1 MGLISWI
8 KGKYYDSRLD
18 KADRL
23 VSENSLDQAEEIY
36 RSLLGN
42 QDLAIVHLA
51 DMFVS
56 HSQGVEGKLKALKDI
71 IDLQGYSNEQNRQD
85 YERCLTTHLNNI
97 ESFANDRFRGESYHD
112 AVLLIDAIQIY
123 RKNNRAYDEKRHRY
137 HAYLA
142 FSKSQ
147 QTSSYDLLIN
157 ETIAELNQYE
167 QSRTSDIMAFVDL
180 LKSKNRYSR
189 IIRLLTPF
197 LSLDKDFKKLAV
209 DAVVN
214 VVLKKDEDVKNS
226 KKISEFCSDSLLCK
240 DAANELVSLSA
251 SSAKKSDYKTS
262 VLFDSFASE
271 YFSSDNQ
278 FNNTR
283 CVHVLEELSARAN
296 ATEVKLLLKM
306 ANDLKLTDVQINSLK
321 MRIAKIAEK
330 ADPESAINIC
340 RLFISEKTFDFIYLN
355 QAENLVSMVI
365 SQRLMKVS

>member
-71 IDLQGYSNEQNRQD
+71 VDLQGYSNEQNRHD
-85 YERCLTTHLNNI
+85 YDRCLNAHLNNI
-97 ESFANDRFRGESYHD
+97 ESFANDRFRSESYHD
-112 AVLLIDAIQIY
+112 AVLLIDAIQTY
-123 RKNNRAYDEKRHRY
+123 RSNNHAYDEKRHRY

-147 QTSSYDLLIN
+147 QTSSYDQLIK
-157 ETIAELNQYE
+157 ETIAELKQYE
-167 QSRTSDIMAFVDL
+167 QSRTSDLKAFVDL

-189 IIRLLTPF
+189 IIKLLTPF
-197 LSLDKDFKKLAV
+197 LSLDKEYKKLAIE
-209 DAVVN
+209 AVVN
-214 VVLKKDEDVKNS
+214 VVSMKDNDIKNP
-226 KKISEFCSDSLLCK
+226 KKISEFCSDASLCK
-240 DAANELVSLSA
+240 DAATELVSLSA
-251 SSAKKSDYKTS
+251 SFAKKSDYKTS
-262 VLFDSFASE
+262 VLYDSFASE

-283 CVHVLEELSARAN
+283 CIHALEELSARAN
-296 ATEVKLLLKM
+296 ATEIKQLLKM
-306 ANDLKLTDVQINSLK
+306 AKDLKLTDSQIDSLK
-321 MRIAKIAEK
+321 VRIAKIAET
-330 ADPESAINIC
+330 ASHQPSRESCFKWFAV
-340 RLFISEKTFDFIYLN
+340 KD
-355 QAENLVSMVI
+355 
-365 SQRLMKVS
+365 

>member
-71 IDLQGYSNEQNRQD
+71 VVLQGYSNEQNRQD

-97 ESFANDRFRGESYHD
+97 ESFANDRFRSQSYHD
-112 AVLLIDAIQIY
+112 AVLLIDAIQTY

-167 QSRTSDIMAFVDL
+167 QSRTSDIRAFVDL

-189 IIRLLTPF
+189 IIKLLIPF
-197 LSLDKDFKKLAV
+197 LSLDKDFNL
-209 DAVVN
+209 
-214 VVLKKDEDVKNS
+214 NS
-226 KKISEFCSDSLLCK
+226 
-240 DAANELVSLSA
+240 
-251 SSAKKSDYKTS
+251 
-262 VLFDSFASE
+262 
-271 YFSSDNQ
+271 
-278 FNNTR
+278 
-283 CVHVLEELSARAN
+283 
-296 ATEVKLLLKM
+296 ATL
-306 ANDLKLTDVQINSLK
+306 
-321 MRIAKIAEK
+321 
-330 ADPESAINIC
+330 
-340 RLFISEKTFDFIYLN
+340 
-355 QAENLVSMVI
+355 
-365 SQRLMKVS
+365 